1 MMPVRACSEARLN
14 PLSLAYLG
22 PGLSDH
28 FPNFHPSPFFLK
40 NGCFDF
46 IHSTNQ
52 VVHRARGFYKL
63 VLTFLIPY
71 IEGRFKCTVF
81 MVKHT
86 VFMVTVPFLWCYP
99 HVSIPL
105 CLVWYSYHKVGI
117 VDRKGITIGFKIH
130 A

>member
-22 PGLSDH
+22 SGLRDH

-63 VLTFLIPY
+63 VLPFLIPY
-71 IEGRFKCTVF
+71 IEGRLNCDKFTLNCDVFTLTV
-81 MVKHT
+81 T
-86 VFMVTVPFLWCYP
+86 NLPCYP
-99 HVSIPL
+99 HDYVMVQ
-105 CLVWYSYHKVGI
+105 CHRHK
-117 VDRKGITIGFKIH
+117 
-130 A
+130 